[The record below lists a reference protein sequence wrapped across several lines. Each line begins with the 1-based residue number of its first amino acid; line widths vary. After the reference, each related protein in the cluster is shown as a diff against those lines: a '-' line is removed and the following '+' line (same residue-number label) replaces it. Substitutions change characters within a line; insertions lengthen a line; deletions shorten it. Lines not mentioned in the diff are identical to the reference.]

1 MEQTSDGAAAAAS
14 TARASEV
21 GEAEPSVDMVRPTEM
36 GMAIQSGILK
46 SLGINLYTNLGKVLV
61 EFIANAYDSDAKKVS
76 ISIPVRTIEEERAKL
91 AAARRDEAARKA
103 AENAGQ
109 LSLDVTS
116 ASTMAGQSV
125 APVLDL
131 SPLHHTLPDDVQV
144 VIEDDG
150 HGMTWEEVEKKF
162 LPLNRQRRAD
172 RAGRETNLTSPGG
185 RYVMGRKGVGK
196 LAGFGAALSIELW
209 TKREGETFATSIR
222 LVDEDLSHAGSIQ
235 DIRIPVSYEDGLP
248 SGMKGTRITLSRL
261 KAEATRDTLEKIRKV
276 IGKSF
281 SSIRPSDFSIEINGE
296 GMKFDIPDYEFI
308 YPTEIDVTGISD
320 GKRATSTV
328 TVPDLGAMSF
338 RYYVGFLPRSHGS
351 GADRGATVYCNNRLA
366 AGPALFGLPTGM
378 HSFHSVDYMDCVIE
392 ADELDRNEIDFVNTA
407 RNGIKEGNEVVA
419 ALLDGV
425 VRVMRA
431 AIAAHAKFKEAQTR
445 SRLQEDPTAKII
457 AATIEALPK
466 KTRTAGRRL
475 LETIAQT
482 FEVGTPEF
490 EELAPV
496 IIHSINATE
505 VLIKLVSHGTD
516 VSTISQIM
524 EQLRELS
531 EIEKRDALKLYR
543 ARRGG
548 IEKLERMYERGQDSW
563 KKKQFEKEL
572 HQLFKENPWLI
583 RPEFSTYISSD
594 QGINTTVSRLA
605 QHLKVDA
612 HSIIKDG
619 DEDSEVRPD
628 LVFLMS
634 DPVDE
639 GPYTI
644 KIVELKSP
652 GLPLTLDHWRQLE
665 DYILAV
671 KDWCR
676 INISHTVRV
685 NGYLI
690 GTMPKTDASK
700 QAEKNLLEKFRVAG
714 PGEEIQILGL
724 LELIRH
730 ARTVHVD
737 AIAALNRDL
746 SDGDDDD
753 DSAVDATP
761 GADVP
766 ELITDLPAQPRSH

>member
-1 MEQTSDGAAAAAS
+1 MEQLTSSVEESVNPVADPNGMTGKINHDS
-14 TARASEV
+14 SGR
-21 GEAEPSVDMVRPTEM
+21 PSEM

-61 EFIANAYDSDAKKVS
+61 EFIANAYDSDASSVS
-76 ISIPVRTIEEERAKL
+76 IEIPVLKIEEERAKL
-91 AAARRDEAARKA
+91 AAARKEEAARKA
-103 AENAGQ
+103 SQAAGQ
-109 LSLDVTS
+109 LTLDVTS
-116 ASTMAGQSV
+116 GQGGDGAIASGN
-125 APVLDL
+125 LDL
-131 SPLHHTLPDDVQV
+131 SPLHHTLPSEVQV
-144 VIEDDG
+144 VIADDG

-172 RAGRETNLTSPGG
+172 RSGRETNLTSPGG

-209 TKREGETFATSIR
+209 TKREGETFATRIC
-222 LVDEDLSHAGSIQ
+222 LVDEDLSQAGSIQ
-235 DIRIPVSYEDGLP
+235 DIRIPVTYEDGLP
-248 SGMKGTRITLSRL
+248 PETKGTRVTLSRL
-261 KAEATRDTLEKIRKV
+261 KAEATRDTIDKIRKV
-276 IGKSF
+276 IAKSF
-281 SSIRPSDFSIEINGE
+281 HAIRPQDFSISLNGE
-296 GMKFDIPDYEFI
+296 PLSFDLPGYEFI
-308 YPTEIDVTGISD
+308 YPSDLNIDAVRD
-320 GKRATSTV
+320 GKRATAIV
-328 TVPDLGAMSF
+328 EVPELGSMSY

-378 HSFHSVDYMDCVIE
+378 HSFHSVDYMDCIIE

-419 ALLDGV
+419 ALLESIVG
-425 VRVMRA
+425 VMRS
-431 AIAAHAKFKEAQTR
+431 AISAHARFKEGQTR
-445 SRLQEDPTAKII
+445 TRLQEDPTAKII
-457 AATIEALPK
+457 ASTIETLPK
-466 KTRTAGRRL
+466 KTRKAGRRL

-516 VSTISQIM
+516 VGTIGQIM

-548 IEKLERMYERGQDSW
+548 IEKLEIMYERGQENW
-563 KKKQFEKEL
+563 KKRQFEKEL
-572 HQLFKENPWLI
+572 HLLFKENPWLI

-605 QHLKVDA
+605 KHLGVDE
-612 HSIIKDG
+612 HSSIKDG
-619 DEDSEVRPD
+619 DEESDVRPD

-634 DPVDE
+634 DPTDE

-652 GLPLTLDHWRQLE
+652 ALPLNLEHWRQLE
-665 DYILAV
+665 DYILSV
-671 KDWCR
+671 RDWCKANITHAVR
-676 INISHTVRV
+676 I

-700 QAEKNLLEKFRVAG
+700 QSEKNLLEKFRQSG
-714 PGEEIQILGL
+714 PNDEIQIIGL

-730 ARTVHVD
+730 AKTIHVE

-746 SDGDDDD
+746 NDEDEESPGDEPSTGSQPDLTIDHV
-753 DSAVDATP
+753 SEATS
-761 GADVP
+761 G
-766 ELITDLPAQPRSH
+766 